1 MSGPVYSEEVRQRAL
16 ALRDQGKDAVQ
27 VAAIIGGVN
36 ATTVRNW
43 FRSSDKG
50 LVVSS
55 QRGPKAFDHTGVV
68 YGELKVVRQIGRVP
82 QYGKSANSGETILL
96 WELKCSCGNVVHHTG
111 TVLNQYKKK
120 QRMIDQGK
128 GNPGWRM
135 DCNDNPVHVMPCL
148 LGERLGD
155 LEVIGF
161 PANNGE
167 CGASVKDRWLI
178 ACLCLACKRY
188 SLEKPYLLNLSQWNQ
203 RLQRLHRDSSAPCA
217 CGCTRSVKHGM
228 SRPQADGRSEE
239 LMYTMWNAAKQRAKK
254 QGVPFELDPLYL
266 RQIGIP
272 EYCPVLGIPINKAPG
287 DGSGER
293 NDNSPS
299 LDKFIPSLGYVPGN
313 IHVISW
319 RANRLKNDGTPEDW
333 RKIAE
338 WCQRQDVKRKMM
350 ARG

>member
-1 MSGPVYSEEVRQRAL
+1 
-16 ALRDQGKDAVQ
+16 
-27 VAAIIGGVN
+27 
-36 ATTVRNW
+36 
-43 FRSSDKG
+43 
-50 LVVSS
+50 
-55 QRGPKAFDHTGVV
+55 
-68 YGELKVVRQIGRVP
+68 
-82 QYGKSANSGETILL
+82 
-96 WELKCSCGNVVHHTG
+96 
-111 TVLNQYKKK
+111 
-120 QRMIDQGK
+120 
-128 GNPGWRM
+128 
-135 DCNDNPVHVMPCL
+135 
-148 LGERLGD
+148 
-155 LEVIGF
+155 
-161 PANNGE
+161 
-167 CGASVKDRWLI
+167 
-178 ACLCLACKRY
+178 
-188 SLEKPYLLNLSQWNQ
+188 
-203 RLQRLHRDSSAPCA
+203 
-217 CGCTRSVKHGM
+217 M